1 MGTLFANLKLSFS
14 GKPPNASGWP
24 VCSIKTH
31 KSMGLESY
39 PQHIQDKV
47 AVLPEKPG
55 VYKYFDKSGKLLYIG
70 KARNLKKRVT
80 SYFNKNREAN
90 RRIMLMVGKIDQID
104 YTVVNTEYDA
114 LLLENSLIKKHQPR
128 YNVDLK
134 DSKTYPYLVV
144 TNERFPR
151 VFPTRTVIRDGSEY
165 FGPYP
170 SVSVMRVIMDLVR
183 KLFPIRTCK
192 YDLSEKN
199 IQAGKF
205 RVCLEYHINLCKG
218 PCEGLQSEA
227 DYMAN
232 IRQIREILKGNT
244 AQVIRQLKQLMQE
257 ASEHMQFEKAEDYR
271 KKLQTLRNFQ
281 AKSTVVNARIS
292 HVDVFSILSKGQ
304 KAYVNYLRVSN
315 GSIIS
320 TYTLEFRPKMEESE
334 QDILAIAI
342 AEIREKFQSTAPEV
356 IVPFDLA
363 FEGAD
368 LTFTVPQKGDK
379 KKLLELSRK
388 NAFYHYQDRLQQS
401 RKQMPQSERTRQFLE
416 QVRKDLDLNALPY
429 HIEGFDN
436 SNIQGSQ
443 PVSAMV
449 CFRDGRPSK
458 KDYRHYNIKTVEGPD
473 DYSSMKEVVHR
484 RYRRL
489 MDEGESLPQLVVIDG
504 GKGQLHA
511 AYESL
516 EALGLAD
523 QIAIIGIAKRLE
535 EIYKPHDPYPLAIDK
550 RSETLKLIQQIRDEA
565 HRFGVSHHRTR
576 RKNRTLQSELEQING
591 VGKKSVEALLKKFK
605 AVKHIREASIDS
617 LAEVVGTNRAQKV
630 YAYFHS
636 TETATDVDSKP
647 KQ

>member
-1 MGTLFANLKLSFS
+1 MGFEA
-14 GKPPNASGWP
+14 
-24 VCSIKTH
+24 
-31 KSMGLESY
+31 Y
-39 PQHIQDKV
+39 PKHIREKV

-55 VYKYFDKSGKLLYIG
+55 VYKYFDKDGKLLYIG

-80 SYFNKNREAN
+80 SYFNKNSDDS
-90 RRIMLMVGKIDQID
+90 RRIMLMVSKIDQID

-151 VFPTRTVIRDGSEY
+151 VFPTRTVVKDGSEY

-170 SVSVMRVIMDLVR
+170 SVRIMRVIMDLVR
-183 KLFPIRTCK
+183 ELFPIRTCK

-218 PCEGLQSEA
+218 PCEGLQSEE

-232 IRQIREILKGNT
+232 IKQIREILKGNT
-244 AQVIRQLKQLMQE
+244 AQVIRQLKQLMQD
-257 ASEHMQFEKAEDYR
+257 ASAQMEFEKADDYR
-271 KKLQTLRNFQ
+271 KKLKTLQNFQ
-281 AKSTVVNARIS
+281 AKSTVVNAKIS
-292 HVDVFSILSKGQ
+292 NVDVFSILTKDQ

-315 GSIIS
+315 GAIIS
-320 TYTLEFRPKMEESE
+320 TYTLEFKPKMEEEE
-334 QDILAIAI
+334 QDILAMAI
-342 AEIREKFQSTAPEV
+342 AEIREKFQSTASEV
-356 IVPFDLA
+356 IVPFELEFD
-363 FEGAD
+363 GAN

-401 RKQMPQSERTRQFLE
+401 RKQMPQTERTRQFLE
-416 QVRKDLDLNALPY
+416 QVRKDLNLDELPY

-436 SNIQGSQ
+436 SNIQGDQ

-449 CFRDGRPSK
+449 CFRDGQPAK

-489 MDEGESLPQLVVIDG
+489 LEEEESLPQLIVIDG
-504 GKGQLHA
+504 GKGQLYA

-516 EALGLAD
+516 QALGIAD
-523 QIAIIGIAKRLE
+523 QVAIIGIAKRLE
-535 EIYKPHDPYPLAIDK
+535 EIYKPDDPYPLAIDK
-550 RSETLKLIQQIRDEA
+550 RSETLKLIQRIRDEA
-565 HRFGVSHHRTR
+565 HRFGVSHHRKR

-591 VGKKSVEALLKKFK
+591 IGKKSVEALLKNFK
-605 AVKHIREASIDS
+605 AVKHIQDASEET
-617 LAEVVGTNRAQKV
+617 LTAVVGANRARKV
-630 YAYFHS
+630 YEYFHPS
-636 TETATDVDSKP
+636 ETASAESTSEKG
-647 KQ
+647 

>member
-1 MGTLFANLKLSFS
+1 MGFEA
-14 GKPPNASGWP
+14 
-24 VCSIKTH
+24 
-31 KSMGLESY
+31 Y
-39 PQHIQDKV
+39 PKYIRDKV

-55 VYKYFDKSGKLLYIG
+55 VYKYFDKDGKLLYIG

-80 SYFNKNREAN
+80 SYFNKNTDDS
-90 RRIMLMVGKIDQID
+90 RRIMLMVSKIDQID

-151 VFPTRTVIRDGSEY
+151 VFPTRTVIKDGSEY

-170 SVSVMRVIMDLVR
+170 SVRIMRVIMDLVR
-183 KLFPIRTCK
+183 ELFPIRTCK

-218 PCEGLQSEA
+218 PCEGLQSE
-227 DYMAN
+227 DNYMAN
-232 IRQIREILKGNT
+232 IKQIREILKGNT
-244 AQVIRQLKQLMQE
+244 AQVIRQLKQLMQD
-257 ASEHMQFEKAEDYR
+257 ASQQMEFEKADDYR
-271 KKLQTLRNFQ
+271 KKLKTLHNFQ
-281 AKSTVVNARIS
+281 AKSTVVNAKIS
-292 HVDVFSILSKGQ
+292 NVDVFSILTKDQ

-320 TYTLEFRPKMEESE
+320 TYTLEFKPKMEEEE
-334 QDILAIAI
+334 QDILAMAI
-342 AEIREKFQSTAPEV
+342 AEVRDKFKSTASEV
-356 IVPFDLA
+356 IVPFELE
-363 FEGAD
+363 FEGSD

-401 RKQMPQSERTRQFLE
+401 RKQMPQTERTRQFLE
-416 QVRKDLDLNALPY
+416 QVRKDLNLNELPY

-449 CFRDGRPSK
+449 CFRDGQPAK

-489 MDEGESLPQLVVIDG
+489 MEEEQSLPQLVVIDG
-504 GKGQLHA
+504 GKGQLYA

-516 EALGLAD
+516 QALGISE
-523 QIAIIGIAKRLE
+523 QVAIIGIAKRLE
-535 EIYKPHDPYPLAIDK
+535 EIYKPDDPYPLAIDK
-550 RSETLKLIQQIRDEA
+550 RSETLKLIQRIRDEA
-565 HRFGVSHHRTR
+565 HRFGVSHHRKR
-576 RKNRTLQSELEQING
+576 RKNKTLQSELEQING
-591 VGKKSVEALLKKFK
+591 IGKKSVDALLKNFK
-605 AVKHIREASIDS
+605 AVKHIQDASEETLS
-617 LAEVVGTNRAQKV
+617 TVVGANRARKV
-630 YAYFHS
+630 YEYFHPSEPESEESS
-636 TETATDVDSKP
+636 TETG
-647 KQ
+647 